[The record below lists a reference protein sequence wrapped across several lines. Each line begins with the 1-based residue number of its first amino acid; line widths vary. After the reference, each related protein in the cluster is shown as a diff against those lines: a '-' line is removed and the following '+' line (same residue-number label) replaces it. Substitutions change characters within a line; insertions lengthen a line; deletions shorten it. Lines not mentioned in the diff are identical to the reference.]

1 MVEKVLFIV
10 FAALAVGSG
19 VGVITRSNIVHA
31 LILLIFSFVNVAAIY
46 LLTSAFFIAV
56 VQILVYAGAIL
67 VLFTFVVMFLNLRQY
82 QSMEQ
87 LHPVQKWVALIMTP
101 LVLAEFVVVALAATW
116 TAVGGPFD
124 RETVAAGGGNVALL
138 GERLFN
144 DALLPFEIASLIL
157 LVAMVGAV
165 VLAAKEGREFMETR
179 AWADTDE
186 ERIPEF
192 VEEEV

>member
-1 MVEKVLFIV
+1 MVEKVLFVV
-10 FAALAVGSG
+10 FAVLAVGSG

-31 LILLIFSFVNVAAIY
+31 LMLLIFSFVNIAAIY

-87 LHPVQKWVALIMTP
+87 LHPAQKWVALIITP

-116 TAVGGPFD
+116 TA
-124 RETVAAGGGNVALL
+124 A
-138 GERLFN
+138 
-144 DALLPFEIASLIL
+144 
-157 LVAMVGAV
+157 
-165 VLAAKEGREFMETR
+165 
-179 AWADTDE
+179 
-186 ERIPEF
+186 
-192 VEEEV
+192 